1 MMRGAHRQRGAAAA
15 EYAIVLT
22 AFMVLVIAVMEFSRL
37 MFIYSTAVEATR
49 LGARVAVVC
58 DTADIGKVRARMKSM
73 LSILDPASI
82 NITYPA
88 TECTALNCDPVTVKL
103 SGVKV
108 TLSIPLVPIQ
118 ITLPSFSTSLA
129 AESLDSTSNAMCN

>member
-1 MMRGAHRQRGAAAA
+1 MRPGAHRQRGAAAV

-58 DTADIGKVRARMKSM
+58 GTADIGKVRARMKSM
-73 LSILDPASI
+73 LSILEPANI

-88 TECTALNCDPVTVKL
+88 TECTALNCDPVSVKL

-108 TLSIPLVPIQ
+108 KLSIPLVPIQ